1 MSLPLPKPKPAPGA
15 PPRAAHSPPPHTHT
29 RFPSSWMFRLS
40 LGHLHSPD
48 AWWSLL
54 YPHGAELGGRATHQ
68 TPLIPAWPP
77 QLHTP
82 TSPSSFAQP
91 GPLSPRPPHLFHQGS
106 LAGLPQST
114 LTESQKEALKDMIGF
129 HPSLAPVPPMAPQCP
144 QDKSQFLHM
153 HPASLTPSSHT
164 AVSFPRPL
172 HVRFSAWSTFPDSCH
187 PSRCSFLQEAL
198 LPGLHPQAASGDSW
212 ESPREISIAEE
223 KAPIAGSS
231 PG

>member
-1 MSLPLPKPKPAPGA
+1 MAGPPTRLPSFQPGLPNSTLPPAPQALPSQA
-15 PPRAAHSPPPHTHT
+15 PSP
-29 RFPSSWMFRLS
+29 
-40 LGHLHSPD
+40 
-48 AWWSLL
+48 
-54 YPHGAELGGRATHQ
+54 
-68 TPLIPAWPP
+68 
-77 QLHTP
+77 
-82 TSPSSFAQP
+82 P
-91 GPLSPRPPHLFHQGS
+91 GPLHPFHQGS

-114 LTESQKEALKDMIGF
+114 LTESQKEALKVTTGF

-164 AVSFPRPL
+164 AVSFPRPP
-172 HVRFSAWSTFPDSCH
+172 HVQFSARSTFPDSCH

-212 ESPREISIAEE
+212 EPPREISIAEG